1 VIYCGVKEEAVKNT
15 VLLLGI
21 ALACLSALPLDFST
35 LEPLEFAVPLP
46 AAPVDDSMWVTVDS
60 VPIGPPPVNF
70 WRGVCLDPDGE
81 TFWLGCGDASTTIQ
95 RRKLADGTIVL
106 AREVGGSQP
115 YDIVRFGDS
124 LCLSRFT
131 AGQLDI
137 YDTLLNLGRSIPTPS
152 GVRGVDWDGLNFW
165 TAHTTPFN
173 VYRISPDGTVLNTL
187 AATVMPRWMG
197 SITLDRMYDHRLW
210 LTSANQT
217 HTVNNIYYA
226 AIDTVAN
233 TWSILDSFSQTP
245 VVGVYPGGLAF
256 DGPTTDGGFVW
267 VSERSAEWL
276 WKKKVH
282 EPVTGIVAG
291 AATPLGP
298 RVTVAPNPAAT
309 GPVSLRFS
317 GFPPGRAAVTVCDA
331 AGRCLLNSTV
341 DNGRLTLPSALHA
354 GAYLARVVCGGAVA
368 TARFV
373 MTR

>member
-1 VIYCGVKEEAVKNT
+1 MIYCGVKEEAVKNT

-21 ALACLSALPLDFST
+21 ALACLSALPRDFST

-60 VPIGPPPVNF
+60 VPIGPPPVSF
-70 WRGVCLDPDGE
+70 WRGVCLDPNGEHFWVGSGDG
-81 TFWLGCGDASTTIQ
+81 TSVIQ
-95 RRKLADGTIVL
+95 KRKLADGTVVL
-106 AREVGGSQP
+106 SATVPGGQP
-115 YDIVRFGDS
+115 YDVVRFGDS
-124 LCLSRFT
+124 LCVSRFS
-131 AGQLDI
+131 AVQLDI
-137 YDTLLNLGRSIPTPS
+137 YDTLLNFGRSIPTPT
-152 GVRGVDWDGLNFW
+152 GLRGVDWDGASFW

-173 VYRISPDGTVLNTL
+173 VYRISPAGAILNTL
-187 AATVMPRWMG
+187 TATVAPRWMG

-282 EPVTGIVAG
+282 EPVTGIGSGVA
-291 AATPLGP
+291 APLGP
-298 RVTVAPNPAAT
+298 RVTVTPSLAAT
-309 GPVSLRFS
+309 GAVSLRFS
-317 GFPPGRAAVTVCDA
+317 GLPPGRAVVTVCDA
-331 AGRCLLNSTV
+331 AGRCVLNSTV
-341 DNGRLTLPSALHA
+341 ENGRLSLPPGLPA
-354 GAYLARVVCGGAVA
+354 GAYVARVACGGAFA
-368 TARFV
+368 TVRFV
-373 MTR
+373 MAR